1 MPCSPHHIRSP
12 TSRPPRR
19 SRHVSTSHQVPSQP
33 PRHIT
38 PPTSRHVPHVTP
50 FPNAKSRLPRPITS
64 HVTSRHLRNITF
76 SRPVPRMSRH
86 APFVPTPRPSPTH
99 VPTARP
105 IPNSRPCP
113 PSQITPPTSRHVPAS
128 RRVNHI
134 PSRSHVTS
142 LPMSRHVPYI
152 TSLPHGTSLH
162 HVTSY
167 PLVTS
172 RPHVTSCPSPDPTS
186 RQVPLLTS
194 GPPRHVMFTTS
205 CPPRNVTSL
214 TFHHVLTSRTSHV
227 TLRPLRDGLHH
238 VPPLRHAPPH
248 FPSQH
253 VLTSRTS
260 PRHAT
265 SPLNIRPHVTSRH
278 VPHVMSPR
286 HITSLT
292 SYHVLTSRPSPCHAT
307 LRPPSHVSLMSRH
320 FSHATSRPFR
330 HGLPTSRQV
339 PQATLRPPRNVTP
352 HPIPQPEVTSLASH
366 LPRHVTSFASSRHV
380 PPHITSRPTPTSFH
394 VPTSR
399 SHVTKSS
406 RHVPPHVTYRALRHV
421 LLHVTSCPPS
431 RQVPQDYT
439 PLLGIPLT
447 RTPPIPPVFPV
458 RA

>member
-1 MPCSPHHIRSP
+1 MS
-12 TSRPPRR
+12 
-19 SRHVSTSHQVPSQP
+19 ST
-33 PRHIT
+33 
-38 PPTSRHVPHVTP
+38 
-50 FPNAKSRLPRPITS
+50 PNHAS
-64 HVTSRHLRNITF
+64 HVTSRPHGM
-76 SRPVPRMSRH
+76 SSMSRH
-86 APFVPTPRPSPTH
+86 VTH
-99 VPTARP
+99 VT
-105 IPNSRPCP
+105 
-113 PSQITPPTSRHVPAS
+113 
-128 RRVNHI
+128 
-134 PSRSHVTS
+134 SRSHVSYYVPPQHFTS
-142 LPMSRHVPYI
+142 CSH
-152 TSLPHGTSLH
+152 
-162 HVTSY
+162 
-167 PLVTS
+167 VTS
-172 RPHVTSCPSPDPTS
+172 RPYVTPHH
-186 RQVPLLTS
+186 
-194 GPPRHVMFTTS
+194 PRKI
-205 CPPRNVTSL
+205 TSL
-214 TFHHVLTSRTSHV
+214 TSQKSFIDVFYHQIRNGIQGCTTR
-227 TLRPLRDGLHH
+227 
-238 VPPLRHAPPH
+238 A
-248 FPSQH
+248 SQH

-447 RTPPIPPVFPV
+447 RTPPIPPAFPV